1 MGRAQARS
9 LFPSLFTG
17 RQEQLW
23 ISQGPQGWQDAR
35 QSTDASPRQ
44 PSAPQRSASAPPLA
58 SAHNAQHTCRA
69 HALRQAQSSCWPTG
83 RRVRPGVTATTSL
96 TLAAASH
103 WPAGPSLGLMHR
115 QCRCHYRARPRE
127 RQAHIRE
134 CLGQF

>member
-1 MGRAQARS
+1 MGRAQARP

-35 QSTDASPRQ
+35 QPTDAAPRQ
-44 PSAPQRSASAPPLA
+44 PSTSLSASTSLRAQRSAPAAPTHSGRPSHPA
-58 SAHNAQHTCRA
+58 DPA
-69 HALRQAQSSCWPTG
+69 CWPTG

-103 WPAGPSLGLMHR
+103 WPAGPSLGHACR
-115 QCRCHYRARPRE
+115 QYRARPRE

-134 CLGQF
+134 CLGQV

>member
-1 MGRAQARS
+1 MGRAQARP

-35 QSTDASPRQ
+35 QPTDAAPRQ
-44 PSAPQRSASAPPLA
+44 PSTSLSASTSLRATHSAPATPTHSGRPRHPA
-58 SAHNAQHTCRA
+58 DP
-69 HALRQAQSSCWPTG
+69 SCWPTG
-83 RRVRPGVTATTSL
+83 RRVLPGVTATTSL

-103 WPAGPSLGLMHR
+103 WPAGLMHR

-134 CLGQF
+134 CLGQV